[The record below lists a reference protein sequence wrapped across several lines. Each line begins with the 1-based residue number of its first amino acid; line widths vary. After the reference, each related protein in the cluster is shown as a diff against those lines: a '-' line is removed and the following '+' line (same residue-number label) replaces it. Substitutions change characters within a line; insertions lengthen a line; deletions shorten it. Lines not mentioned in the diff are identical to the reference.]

1 MKKTEDTV
9 KWKLKVAYDTA
20 CNGYRDALL
29 RLWELDWHYG
39 YWNSDEP
46 GTIYHYGE
54 VHNLTMEEIVYIVD
68 NDIEEAEVT
77 VWEDY
82 TLDALEFGFDTPNLM
97 AWHRG
102 CPRVPIET
110 YKRLRQ
116 MKKKQS
122 SLCTHLSWGRCRF
135 HQTAPYFGV
144 RETKTYVI
152 PP

>member
-9 KWKLKVAYDTA
+9 KWTLQVAYDMA

-29 RLWELDWHYG
+29 SLWELDWHYG

-54 VHNLTMEEIVYIVD
+54 VHNLTMEEIIYIVD
-68 NDIEEAEVT
+68 NDIEEAEVM

-82 TLDALEFGFDTPNLM
+82 TLDALEFGFDVPNLM

-102 CPRVPIET
+102 CPRIPNAT
-110 YKRLRQ
+110 FDRLRQ
-116 MKKKQS
+116 MKADLEKLVDDEKERLRKK
-122 SLCTHLSWGRCRF
+122 TD
-135 HQTAPYFGV
+135 
-144 RETKTYVI
+144 
-152 PP
+152 

>member
-1 MKKTEDTV
+1 MKKTNESV
-9 KWKLKVAYDTA
+9 KRELKEGYETM
-20 CNGYRDALL
+20 CNNYRDELL
-29 RLWELDWHYG
+29 RMWELDAHYG
-39 YWNSDEP
+39 YWNSDQP

-68 NDIEEAEVT
+68 NDIEESEVM

-116 MKKKQS
+116 MKSDLEKFVDDEKER
-122 SLCTHLSWGRCRF
+122 L
-135 HQTAPYFGV
+135 
-144 RETKTYVI
+144 KTQGEKT
-152 PP
+152 

>member
-1 MKKTEDTV
+1 MKKIKETV
-9 KWKLKVAYDTA
+9 KRELKEGYETM
-20 CNGYRDALL
+20 CNNYRDELL
-29 RLWELDWHYG
+29 RMWELDAHYG

-68 NDIEEAEVT
+68 NDIEEEEVM

-82 TLDALEFGFDTPNLM
+82 MLDAVEFGFDTPNLM

-116 MKKKQS
+116 MKA
-122 SLCTHLSWGRCRF
+122 SLEKFVDDEKERLK
-135 HQTAPYFGV
+135 
-144 RETKTYVI
+144 TKGEKT
-152 PP
+152 

>member
-1 MKKTEDTV
+1 MKKTEDTI

-29 RLWELDWHYG
+29 SLWELDWHYG

-54 VHNLTMEEIVYIVD
+54 VHNLTMEEIIYIVD
-68 NDIEEAEVT
+68 NDIEEAEVI

-82 TLDALEFGFDTPNLM
+82 MLDAIEFGFDVPNLM

-102 CPRVPIET
+102 CPRIPNAT
-110 YKRLRQ
+110 FDRLRQ
-116 MKKKQS
+116 MKTDLEKLVDDEKERLKK
-122 SLCTHLSWGRCRF
+122 
-135 HQTAPYFGV
+135 
-144 RETKTYVI
+144 KTE
-152 PP
+152 